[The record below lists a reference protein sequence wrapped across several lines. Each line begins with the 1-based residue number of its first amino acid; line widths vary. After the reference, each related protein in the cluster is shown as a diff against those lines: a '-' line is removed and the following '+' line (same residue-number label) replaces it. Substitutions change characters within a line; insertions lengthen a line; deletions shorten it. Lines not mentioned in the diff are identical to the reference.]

1 MGGGGLAKGAL
12 QEPGFTLR
20 GFRSNR
26 FAGDGSLYGNSDL
39 RLRLG
44 RITLLIPCH
53 VGVFGLFDVG
63 RVWLTDETSDT
74 WHTSYGGGVW
84 ISMFNYRNTF
94 SAYVAH
100 SKEDNIFHVGGAF
113 TF

>member
-1 MGGGGLAKGAL
+1 M
-12 QEPGFTLR
+12 
-20 GFRSNR
+20 
-26 FAGDGSLYGNSDL
+26 
-39 RLRLG
+39 
-44 RITLLIPCH
+44 
-53 VGVFGLFDVG
+53 GVFGLFDVG
-63 RVWLTDETSDT
+63 RVWLKDETSDT

-84 ISMFNYRNTF
+84 ISMLNYRNTF